1 MRYNII
7 RRKKDIIS
15 ILHAPNNYFELMSI
29 HTCIYTHTLIQTY
42 IHPYMH
48 ANIQAKRISK
58 SIPESINF
66 SYRGSVVTAT
76 TVDGSIVEYNDSNLV
91 KNNEDLV
98 DSNYNG
104 NIILLYVLYIYI
116 YMMRMYVMNRN
127 RSWII
132 TQKTSQRACD
142 CA

>member
-1 MRYNII
+1 MMRCNVIH
-7 RRKKDIIS
+7 RKKDILF
-15 ILHAPNNYFELMSI
+15 ILYASNDYFELMSI
-29 HTCIYTHTLIQTY
+29 HTYIHTY
-42 IHPYMH
+42 IH

-104 NIILLYVLYIYI
+104 NNIILYVLYICIIYIYIYVYI
-116 YMMRMYVMNRN
+116 YMMRMYVMLSR
-127 RSWII
+127 
-132 TQKTSQRACD
+132 
-142 CA
+142 